1 MGPHYEEEIETEKKK
16 KTLNSVYICYFT
28 LFLFAPGTITKLNES
43 TDYISGNKRGSEV
56 LGLFNIHNSDGTIN
70 LQDGLLLAEAM
81 RYAIAL
87 IPSKR
92 AHFNY
97 KIIDLKGE
105 TRNIVNLL
113 TTFQDLKFTAIISAV
128 ETRQTYFAAQLYSR
142 DTYNIPMYNTLASN
156 SILESAKQSGSS
168 FNVFQSLPDEEMEVT
183 AIADILLKMNWMYV
197 SVASSYDSF
206 IQKSVAYFLSL
217 AKTHFICIAKHVTLQ
232 ANLDA
237 EDLEEQIAGL
247 SQDRRAKI
255 IVLFTLPYMTR
266 RVLNAL
272 SNETNLHIVSGTNWR
287 PYMATVKD
295 SLRAAKGSI
304 FLQYRRT
311 TDEEFNKHFMNL
323 TLNAYQGNKWFE
335 QFWEETFSCQAKA
348 RKGVNQTMPNC
359 TGFESLQGRVN
370 LNHSVIRPT
379 IFAIES
385 IACTVECIGKSK
397 CSWCRNHGDLFY
409 KCITAY
415 FREFQEKC
423 QCSSYRSLLGSKSI
437 TENVDGNSLEVWSFN
452 GEEYVA
458 VGLWQ
463 LNQTTNVAKLDLNA
477 SRITWKHSKKPESY
491 CYKPCLLGEIQQY
504 EAVTDGCCYE
514 CIQCKTN
521 EITNNETCVA
531 CAHHTAP
538 NPTRD
543 TCVPLPRRYIDD
555 ETAASTTLKA
565 ASFLGIA
572 SNTAISV
579 IFAKYWNTKIV
590 KATGRELIVPIL
602 IALFMCFAS
611 PLVFLMRPSV
621 VVCGIQRFIL
631 GFCSISCYVPLL
643 LKTNRIYRI
652 FTASRKLSLRQ
663 SFVSTKSQILL
674 CFGFFFTQ
682 VLLGIVWIVGNIP
695 EIELLDVNRRT
706 ETAVLCKL
714 ESINIIFNLIP
725 CLVLMAACTFYGYK
739 TRNFPSNFNEAY
751 SISIT
756 MYVSCFLWGI
766 FIPSLFLLES
776 RESLVF
782 SHVFLLAGFMIV
794 IGYATEIGLFAAKV
808 FKIFQR
814 QKIESSFSQSQF
826 FFSSHESRR
835 ESTITKCSQSTVVS
849 HPCSIDQRQHKLDT
863 FSVLPGEYFPFDS
876 ESYTGLRSR
885 TVKEARVRSGSC

>member
-1 MGPHYEEEIETEKKK
+1 M
-16 KTLNSVYICYFT
+16 
-28 LFLFAPGTITKLNES
+28 PGTITKLNES
-43 TDYISGNKRGSEV
+43 TDYISGNKQGSEV
-56 LGLFNIHNSDGTIN
+56 LGLFNIHNSDGTVN

-92 AHFNY
+92 AQFNY
-97 KIIDLKGE
+97 KIIDLKSE

-113 TTFQDLKFTAIISAV
+113 TTFKDLKFTAIISAV
-128 ETRQTYFAAQLYSR
+128 ETRQTYFAAQLYSGA
-142 DTYNIPMYNTLASN
+142 TYDIPMYNTLTSN
-156 SILESAKQSGSS
+156 SFLESARQSGSS

-183 AIADILLKMNWMYV
+183 AIVDILLRMNWLYV
-197 SVASSYDSF
+197 SVVSSDDSF
-206 IQKSVAYFLSL
+206 IQNSVAYFLSL
-217 AKTHFICIAKHVTLQ
+217 TKTHFICIARDVTLQ
-232 ANLDA
+232 AKL
-237 EDLEEQIAGL
+237 EDETLEEKLAWV

-255 IVLFTLPYMTR
+255 IVLFTPPYMTSK
-266 RVLNAL
+266 VLHAL
-272 SNETNLHIVSGTNWR
+272 GNQTDLHVVSGTNWR
-287 PYMATVKD
+287 PYMATVKG

-348 RKGVNQTMPNC
+348 KPGVNQTTQNC

-370 LNHSVIRPT
+370 LDHSVIRPT

-385 IACTVECIGKSK
+385 IACTVQCIARRK
-397 CSWCRNHGDLFY
+397 CSRCKNHGDLFY

-415 FREFQEKC
+415 FREYQEKC
-423 QCSSYRSLLGSKSI
+423 ECSNYRRLMGSKSS
-437 TENVDGNSLEVWSFN
+437 TEKVDGNSLEIWSFN
-452 GEEYVA
+452 GDEYVA

-463 LNQTTNVAKLDLNA
+463 LNQTTNTAKLDLNA
-477 SRITWKHSKKPESY
+477 SRIKWKQGKKPESY
-491 CYKPCLLGEIQQY
+491 CYKPCLLGEIQQH
-504 EAVTDGCCYE
+504 EAGTDGCCYQ
-514 CIQCKTN
+514 CIKCKPN
-521 EITNNETCVA
+521 EITRNETCVP

-543 TCVPLPRRYIDD
+543 TCMPLPRRCID
-555 ETAASTTLKA
+555 EEITASTTLKIG
-565 ASFLGIA
+565 SFIGII
-572 SNTAISV
+572 SNTAISF
-579 IFAKYWNTKIV
+579 IFARYWNTKIV

-611 PLVFLMRPSV
+611 PLVFLMHPSV
-621 VVCGIQRFIL
+621 VVCGIQRFTL
-631 GFCSISCYVPLL
+631 GFCLTGCYAPLL

-652 FTASRKLSLRQ
+652 FTASRKLSQKQ

-674 CFGFFFTQ
+674 CFGFFFIQ
-682 VLLGIVWIVGNIP
+682 ILLGVVWIVGNIP
-695 EIELLDVNRRT
+695 EIELIDVNRRT
-706 ETAVLCKL
+706 ETLVLCKL

-725 CLVLMAACTFYGYK
+725 CLVLMAGCTFYGFK

-751 SISIT
+751 SINIT

-766 FIPSLFLLES
+766 FIPLLFLLET
-776 RESLVF
+776 RESYVF
-782 SHVFLLAGFMIV
+782 MHVFLIAGFMVV
-794 IGYATEIGLFAAKV
+794 IGYATQIGLLASKV
-808 FKIFQR
+808 FKVFQR

-826 FFSSHESRR
+826 FFSRGESRR
-835 ESTITKCSQSTVVS
+835 EITSTKCSQSTAVS
-849 HPCSIDQRQHKLDT
+849 HSRSINQRQHKLDT
-863 FSVLPGEYFPFDS
+863 FSTLPGEYVPFDS

-885 TVKEARVRSGSC
+885 VVKETRARSESC

>member
-1 MGPHYEEEIETEKKK
+1 MLRRDID
-16 KTLNSVYICYFT
+16 F
-28 LFLFAPGTITKLNES
+28 
-43 TDYISGNKRGSEV
+43 ISGSKYGSGI
-56 LGLFNIHNSDGTIN
+56 LGLFNIHNSDGTLN
-70 LQDGLLLAEAM
+70 FQDGLLLAEAM
-81 RYAIAL
+81 RYAISL
-87 IPSKR
+87 VSSKR
-92 AHFNY
+92 RLQFNY

-113 TTFQDLKFTAIISAV
+113 TTFKDLRFTAIISAV
-128 ETRQTYFAAQLYSR
+128 ETRQTHFAAQLYSGA
-142 DTYNIPMYNTLASN
+142 TYNIPIYNTLASSSFLERSN
-156 SILESAKQSGSS
+156 SL
-168 FNVFQSLPDEEMEVT
+168 FNVFQSLPNEEME
-183 AIADILLKMNWMYV
+183 AIAIVDILLKLNWLYV
-197 SVASSYDSF
+197 SVVSSDDSF

-217 AKTHFICIAKHVTLQ
+217 AKTHLICIAKHVTLQ

-237 EDLEEQIAGL
+237 EDLEEQVAGL
-247 SQDRRAKI
+247 SQNRRAKI

-266 RVLNAL
+266 EVLNAL
-272 SNETNLHIVSGTNWR
+272 GNETDLHIVSGTNWR
-287 PYMATVKD
+287 PYMTTVKG
-295 SLRAAKGSI
+295 SVRAAKGSI
-304 FLQYRRT
+304 FLQYKRT

-335 QFWEETFSCQAKA
+335 QFWEETFSCRAKA
-348 RKGVNQTMPNC
+348 KKGVNQTMPNC

-397 CSWCRNHGDLFY
+397 CSWCRRYRDSYY

-415 FREFQEKC
+415 FREFQGRCE
-423 QCSSYRSLLGSKSI
+423 CSESRRLLGKKSVAK
-437 TENVDGNSLEVWSFN
+437 ELLDDDSLEVWSFN
-452 GEEYVA
+452 GKKYVA

-463 LNQTTNVAKLDLNA
+463 INKTTTVARLDLNA
-477 SRITWKHSKKPESY
+477 SQITWKQDKKPESY
-491 CYKPCLLGEIQQY
+491 CYKPCLLGEIKQY

-543 TCVPLPRRYIDD
+543 ACMPLPQRYIDD

-631 GFCSISCYVPLL
+631 GFCFTGCYAPLL

-652 FTASRKLSLRQ
+652 LTASRKLSLRQ

-674 CFGFFFTQ
+674 CCAFFFTQ

-725 CLVLMAACTFYGYK
+725 CLVLMAACTFYGFK

-751 SISIT
+751 SISLT
-756 MYVSCFLWGI
+756 MYGSCFLWGV
-766 FIPSLFLLES
+766 FIPLLFLLEM
-776 RESLVF
+776 RRSLVF
-782 SHVFLLAGFMIV
+782 NHLFLIAGFMIMV
-794 IGYATEIGLFAAKV
+794 GYVTQIGLFIPKV
-808 FKIFQR
+808 VRVLQNR
-814 QKIESSFSQSQF
+814 RTESSVNKSPFL
-826 FFSSHESRR
+826 FSSVELKN
-835 ESTITKCSQSTVVS
+835 ESTNSRCSRSTS
-849 HPCSIDQRQHKLDT
+849 AYHSCSSDHTWTELDT
-863 FSVLPGEYFPFDS
+863 LVNLSGQYAACAKERYIGLRPRTGKVARARS
-876 ESYTGLRSR
+876 ESF
-885 TVKEARVRSGSC
+885 